1 MKVLIAEDEALARA
15 LLRTLLEETE
25 GIEVVGEAEDAG
37 QAVALADRLHPDAV
51 FLDIDMPGGNG
62 INAAHA
68 LQQRCSAEIVFVTAH
83 EPHAVDAFELGAA
96 DYVLKPVRR
105 PRLAK
110 ALDRLRARLH
120 ERQAA
125 EAEPQGTAEDFAGPA
140 FWVRTLRGRVRVD
153 ASDILRIEAARDH
166 VYFHTAERS
175 YLHRITMDEL
185 EEKLRGTDMVRV
197 QRSAF
202 VRLDKVRA
210 IVRKGKSMRLELE
223 GGTEVRVGPH
233 YQARTLAA
241 LTASGVEE
249 RRPPLD

>member
-15 LLRTLLEETE
+15 LLRTLLEESA
-25 GIEVVGEAEDAG
+25 GIEVVGEAADAD
-37 QAVALADRLHPDAV
+37 QAVALAERLQPDAV

-110 ALDRLRARLH
+110 ALDRVRARLR
-120 ERQAA
+120 ERQSADA
-125 EAEPQGTAEDFAGPA
+125 GSEDEDPAGPA
-140 FWVRTLRGRVRVD
+140 FWVRTVRGRVRVR

-241 LTASGVEE
+241 LTEQGLEE
-249 RRPPLD
+249 R